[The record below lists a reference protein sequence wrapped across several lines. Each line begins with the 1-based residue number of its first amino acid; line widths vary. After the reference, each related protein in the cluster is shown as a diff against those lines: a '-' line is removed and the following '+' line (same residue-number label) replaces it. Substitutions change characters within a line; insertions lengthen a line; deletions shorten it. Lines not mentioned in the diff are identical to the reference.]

1 MEQGLEM
8 SAMIPALQELA
19 SASSVEYNQAV
30 QKPRQI
36 LCQFID
42 KILTDVDVVALELCK
57 KTSSEPACVM
67 LLDFVQHIIKSSSL
81 IFINPSQGSSP
92 IWPFFHRANMFNAR
106 SSAYES
112 HGQTITTVAS
122 GAGTLLHQV
131 WRFCRLPDPHHP

>member
-1 MEQGLEM
+1 MERGLEM

-19 SASSVEYNQAV
+19 SASSVEYKQAV

-42 KILTDVDVVALELCK
+42 RILTDVDVVALELCK

-81 IFINPSQGSSP
+81 MFVNPSSAPCFIFSEPRAQSFLA
-92 IWPFFHRANMFNAR
+92 FFPQ
-106 SSAYES
+106 S
-112 HGQTITTVAS
+112 
-122 GAGTLLHQV
+122 
-131 WRFCRLPDPHHP
+131 